1 MSNTTEELINGI
13 DTEGLQEYI
22 ERIKK
27 KPSDAISSYGIK
39 AEWKGGVKTEI
50 TALNQKVGETLIG
63 KDFKF
68 TIDEPNELLG
78 TNSSPS
84 PQEYL
89 LGGLAGCMMVGFVA
103 GASTRGVILDEVTLT
118 IKGDLN
124 LRGFL
129 SVDENAPVGF
139 EELRFDY
146 NVKGNG
152 TQKDYDAII
161 EDVKR
166 TSPNYRTMTDNVS
179 MVASKM

>member
-68 TIDEPNELLG
+68 T
-78 TNSSPS
+78 T
-84 PQEYL
+84 
-89 LGGLAGCMMVGFVA
+89 
-103 GASTRGVILDEVTLT
+103 
-118 IKGDLN
+118 
-124 LRGFL
+124 
-129 SVDENAPVGF
+129 
-139 EELRFDY
+139 
-146 NVKGNG
+146 
-152 TQKDYDAII
+152 
-161 EDVKR
+161 
-166 TSPNYRTMTDNVS
+166 
-179 MVASKM
+179 